1 MKSVVRSAMLPFTAE
16 QMFDVVNDVARY
28 QEFLPWCSG
37 SEIIE
42 ASSAHMLARLT
53 ISKGAISQD
62 FITNNALHRPH
73 GIDMD
78 LVEGPF
84 TALKGKW
91 KFVQLGDDG
100 CKIEMNLR
108 FNFSTRLVNLVI
120 GKTFEH
126 AADTLV
132 DAFCERASRIY
143 SDAR

>member
-1 MKSVVRSAMLPFTAE
+1 MKSVVRSALLPFTAA

-28 QEFLPWCSG
+28 PEFLPWCSG

-53 ISKGAISQD
+53 ISKGRISQD
-62 FITNNALHRPH
+62 FITKNTLHRPH

-84 TALKGKW
+84 TALKGQW
-91 KFVQLGDDG
+91 KFVQLGDEG
-100 CKIEMNLR
+100 CKIEMNMR
-108 FNFSTRLVNLVI
+108 FDFSTRLLNFAI

-143 SDAR
+143 SDAG